1 MKNYFEKTVQ
11 CKNFLFPIGVTDT
24 IDEII
29 YEDIDVDNG
38 KERKLSENILKVKN
52 IPQAFSAQ
60 LVRKVKL

>member
-1 MKNYFEKTVQ
+1 MQ